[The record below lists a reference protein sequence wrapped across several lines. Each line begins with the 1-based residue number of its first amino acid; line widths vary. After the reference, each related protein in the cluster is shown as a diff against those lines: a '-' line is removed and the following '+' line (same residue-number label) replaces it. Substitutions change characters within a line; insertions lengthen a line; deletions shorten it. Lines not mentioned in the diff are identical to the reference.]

1 MCKMYNVYIMY
12 RQCVWQRD
20 MSDTREKQIV
30 PTPGEHCLCPPICH
44 TSISSLPSTSN
55 NHAGKNI
62 FRSGLKL
69 PQNTPHTSSIVFNTN
84 SSTIQPSRS
93 KLSMFF
99 WCSFYK
105 HQKNWQVTF
114 WLGNQRNLAE
124 LPFSWNCKMKCG
136 QSNVEE
142 CCRTRGCGIK
152 EYLCN

>member
-55 NHAGKNI
+55 NHAAKNI
-62 FRSGLKL
+62 FQVGL
-69 PQNTPHTSSIVFNTN
+69 NTALEQPLILRDFFSIPTVLQFSHRDVSYPCFSDVF
-84 SSTIQPSRS
+84 
-93 KLSMFF
+93 FH
-99 WCSFYK
+99 K
-105 HQKNWQVTF
+105 HQKNWRVIF

-124 LPFSWNCKMKCG
+124 LRS
-136 QSNVEE
+136 S
-142 CCRTRGCGIK
+142 
-152 EYLCN
+152 

>member
-84 SSTIQPSRS
+84 SSTIQPSRC

-99 WCSFYK
+99 LMSFLQASEK
-105 HQKNWQVTF
+105 
-114 WLGNQRNLAE
+114 LAGYILVGE
-124 LPFSWNCKMKCG
+124 SKKFNGIALFS
-136 QSNVEE
+136 
-142 CCRTRGCGIK
+142 
-152 EYLCN
+152 

>member
-55 NHAGKNI
+55 NHAAKNI
-62 FRSGLKL
+62 FQVGL
-69 PQNTPHTSSIVFNTN
+69 NTALEQPLILRDFFSIPTVLQFSHRDVSYPCFSDVF
-84 SSTIQPSRS
+84 
-93 KLSMFF
+93 FH
-99 WCSFYK
+99 K
-105 HQKNWQVTF
+105 HQKNWRVTF

-124 LPFSWNCKMKCG
+124 LRS
-136 QSNVEE
+136 S
-142 CCRTRGCGIK
+142 
-152 EYLCN
+152 

>member
-55 NHAGKNI
+55 IHGAENI
-62 FRSGLKL
+62 FQVGL
-69 PQNTPHTSSIVFNTN
+69 NTALEQPLILRAFFSIPTVLQFSHRDVSYPCFSDVF
-84 SSTIQPSRS
+84 
-93 KLSMFF
+93 FH
-99 WCSFYK
+99 K
-105 HQKNWQVTF
+105 HQKNWRVIF

-124 LPFSWNCKMKCG
+124 LRS
-136 QSNVEE
+136 S
-142 CCRTRGCGIK
+142 
-152 EYLCN
+152 